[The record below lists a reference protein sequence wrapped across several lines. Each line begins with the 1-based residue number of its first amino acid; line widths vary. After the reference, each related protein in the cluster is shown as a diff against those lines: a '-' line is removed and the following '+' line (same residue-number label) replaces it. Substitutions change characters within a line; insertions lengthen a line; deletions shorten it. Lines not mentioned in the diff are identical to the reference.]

1 MKRKRYFPD
10 ALALQRAWLVNFK
23 EKIAVYGHILG
34 LTDADITKKQE
45 AAQAIIDAIDDANAA
60 ITASKVKN
68 KAKKLALK
76 DNMVSIRASVG
87 SMKNHDDY
95 TEEIG
100 VDMGIIGEESDFDPD
115 KAKTIVKLEKAVQ
128 GVDIKFT
135 LEGCEGGNVYCKRG
149 NETAFTFIK
158 YVIHPHTI
166 DTRPNLDGAASEQ
179 RQYYVILVLDDEEV
193 GIPSDIATIKN

>member
-1 MKRKRYFPD
+1 MKRKPYFPD
-10 ALALQRAWLVNFK
+10 ALSLQRAWLVNFK
-23 EKIAVYGHILG
+23 AKIAVYGPILG
-34 LTDADITKKQE
+34 LSAEEITKKQN
-45 AAQAIIDAIDDANAA
+45 AAQAIIDAIDAANEAA
-60 ITASKVKN
+60 TAAKAKN
-68 KAKKLALK
+68 KAKKEALK
-76 DNMVSIRASVG
+76 ENMVPIRSSVG
-87 SMKNHDDY
+87 TMKNHDDY

-100 VDMGIIGEESDFDPD
+100 VDMGIVGEESDFDPD
-115 KAKTIVKLEKAVQ
+115 KAKTVVKLEKVPQ
-128 GVDIKFT
+128 GPEIKFT

-149 NETAFTFIK
+149 SETAFSFIK

>member
-1 MKRKRYFPD
+1 MKRKNYFPG

-23 EKIAVYGHILG
+23 AKIAVYGHILG
-34 LTDADITKKQE
+34 LTDAEITKKQD
-45 AAQAIIDAIDDANAA
+45 AAQAIIDAIDDAEAA

-68 KAKKLALK
+68 KAKNLVMKE
-76 DNMVSIRASVG
+76 NMTSIRASVAN
-87 SMKNHDDY
+87 MKTNTAY
-95 TEEIG
+95 TQDIG
-100 VDMGIIGEESDFDPD
+100 IDMGIVGEESEFDPD
-115 KAKTIVKLEKAVQ
+115 KAKTIVKLTKAPQ

-135 LEGCEGGNVYCKRG
+135 LEGCEGGNIYCKRG

-193 GIPSDIATIKN
+193 GIPSDIATTKN